1 MYDLLLSRYHNID
14 FVMRMDLIDGLELYA
29 KAREK
34 KREDRLYQAW
44 VSLYP
49 LLGKDNFVSWEAYR
63 DMQNT
68 VQVQVP
74 VSKKSAEELIAEADA
89 IKRQIEGR

>member
-14 FVMRMDLIDGLELYA
+14 FVMRMDLPDGMELYA

-34 KREDRLYQAW
+34 RREERLYQAW

-49 LLGKDNFVSWEAYR
+49 HFDKDNFVSWDDYR
-63 DMQNT
+63 NRHNQIQM
-68 VQVQVP
+68 P
-74 VSKKSAEELIAEADA
+74 VSRKSAADLIAEAAD